1 MSEEIESLERE
12 ADALFEAKNWDEA
25 LEKYSRV
32 MQADSQNE
40 QACFRLAMIYGIRGL
55 LSSVVTQYFQL
66 IDILEAKGDVDSALA
81 YTRLAAKLSPED
93 TNPRMRMI
101 LLHQKKG
108 NKEEVI
114 RLSLSLAR
122 LFTELGMGDQSIALL
137 GRAQENDPDNM
148 EIGLEIA
155 EMHISNGQINEGLS
169 HYRRMA
175 EKFFNMGDVEK
186 AAEAY
191 RRIKRIQPDDSDIL
205 YTLGMIYMKTNKLNE
220 AEAEFR
226 AILRHNLGN
235 IEALTALG
243 NVCQLKGLFRDAVL
257 AFNKILS
264 INPHEVFAKEKLG
277 ELYQA
282 QGSTGE
288 SVKHYLIAAQSYQ
301 MSGPEERAIK
311 LYQRVLTLD
320 QTNPTACRE
329 LTNMGAPLVG
339 EESEDT
345 PAPFVPSWPQ
355 AEAEIVRKE
364 AKPSLLASP
373 AEEAVQAP
381 SSASFPEGAELPE
394 AGPSDEAPAQVEGK
408 SLSKPGLL
416 RKRGAGEGK
425 FGKSGLI
432 KPKEKSGSTPGLLK
446 TRGDK
451 AELAKQKT
459 LSRSGE
465 AGEGEAAAPPPAL
478 DIAVLVQKIAPF
490 VHPTKV
496 EVASSP
502 SLITKAPMPQP
513 IFPAFTPPHVEP
525 VAKETPPAEVSPPKV
540 EAELPRVEMPLS
552 PLIKVEQPMGKAPV
566 VAKDRSSEDD
576 LVISRIQVL
585 EEDNNIVGAIHAYQ
599 QILETRPE
607 SRAVRKELGDL
618 YLKHAMLAA
627 AIEEY
632 SSLVKSDPKNREYH
646 RRLILALGWSDDGK
660 ALIGAMEALADLLYR
675 VCLDE
680 VESLDLY
687 QKIAALEEYHVKSRE
702 ALAEIYMKKGLPKAA
717 LGHYMAQAEAL
728 LQNDLPTEAL
738 EVYKKVF
745 EITPAT
751 EIQEKIAKLYL
762 EHGFIPEALQEFLS
776 LTGKYMEMENWGKA
790 AFSLEQAVCLAPR
803 DIEAY
808 RNLVEIYR
816 RLNDAEKALEAS
828 VVLAGI
834 LMAEGRW
841 DETREILEAI
851 LAENGNRYDL
861 MRELVDVYLAQGALD
876 RALEK
881 VQILSEVYSRQKQ
894 YPDAIGLYQKLLEIM
909 PDDLAAKEKLATFY
923 ILGGERDKALEE
935 LLFLAERYAE
945 RKEWDEVIRIYRK
958 ALTSIEERT
967 PEIHFQL
974 GVILADRKHN
984 IREAVQE
991 FRRVYELDPKNGQA
1005 IQRLISCYLEENR
1018 PQEAVAMLNKLMEID
1033 PSNAT
1038 LRDQILEDY
1047 QKRAEE
1053 SPDDLRS
1060 RFNLG
1065 VIYKELSMLD
1075 NAIEQF
1081 QQTKRYPEMLL
1092 QSYNMLGICF
1102 AEKPGMRDVAVKQF
1116 KKGLETKGYKDEEYL
1131 ELNYNLARLYESWGM
1146 LAEALKYHQD
1156 AYSADISFRD
1166 VSQRIKQIQD
1176 EMRAAG
1182 SGKVTRLIPREKS
1195 E

>member
-1 MSEEIESLERE
+1 MSDEIESLERE
-12 ADALFEAKNWDEA
+12 ADALFEAKNWDAA
-25 LEKYSRV
+25 LEKYNLV

-66 IDILEAKGDVDSALA
+66 IDILEAKGDIDTALA

-101 LLHQKKG
+101 LLYQKKG

-155 EMHISNGQINEGLS
+155 EMHISNGQINEGLM
-169 HYRRMA
+169 HYRLMA
-175 EKFFNMGDVEK
+175 EKFFKKGDIEK

-205 YTLGMIYMKTNKLNE
+205 YTLGSIYLKTNKLNE

-235 IEALTALG
+235 TEALTALG
-243 NVCQLKGLFRDAVL
+243 NVCQLKGQFRDAVL

-288 SVKHYLIAAQSYQ
+288 SVKHYLMAAQSYQ

-339 EESEDT
+339 EESEVT
-345 PAPFVPSWPQ
+345 PAPFVPSWPH
-355 AEAEIVRKE
+355 AEAEIVREE
-364 AKPSLLASP
+364 AKPSLISSSAG
-373 AEEAVQAP
+373 EAVQ
-381 SSASFPEGAELPE
+381 SASSPEE
-394 AGPSDEAPAQVEGK
+394 AGPSDEAQAKAEGK

-432 KPKEKSGSTPGLLK
+432 KPKDKAGLLK
-446 TRGDK
+446 ARGEK
-451 AELAKQKT
+451 AELSKQKT

-465 AGEGEAAAPPPAL
+465 AGDEEAAAPPPAL
-478 DIAVLVQKIAPF
+478 DIADLVQKIAPF
-490 VHPTKV
+490 VHPAKI
-496 EVASSP
+496 EIASSP
-502 SLITKAPMPQP
+502 SLLIKAPMPQP
-513 IFPAFTPPHVEP
+513 VFPEFIPPPVEP
-525 VAKETPPAEVSPPKV
+525 VAEETPPVEVPPPVV
-540 EAELPRVEMPLS
+540 EAEPPPPLPPL
-552 PLIKVEQPMGKAPV
+552 PVIQIEQPVIVEAVRKKTPV
-566 VAKDRSSEDD
+566 RTYDSSSEDD
-576 LVISRIQVL
+576 LIISRIKVL
-585 EEDNNIVGAIHAYQ
+585 EEDNNIVGAIHAYR
-599 QILETRPE
+599 QILETRPD
-607 SRAVRKELGDL
+607 SLAVRMELGDL

-632 SSLVKSDPKNREYH
+632 NSLVKSDPENSEYH
-646 RRLILALGWSDDGK
+646 RRLILALGWGDDGK

-675 VCLDE
+675 SGQDE
-680 VESLDLY
+680 VESLDIY

-702 ALAEIYMKKGLPKAA
+702 ALAGIYMKKGLPKAA
-717 LGHYMAQAEAL
+717 LGHFMAQAEAL
-728 LQNDLPTEAL
+728 LQNDLPMEAL

-762 EHGFIPEALQEFLS
+762 EHGFTPEALREFLS
-776 LTGKYMEMENWGKA
+776 LTGKYMETENWGKA
-790 AFSLEQAVCLAPR
+790 AFSLEQAVRLAPG
-803 DIEAY
+803 DIEAH

-816 RLNDAEKALEAS
+816 KLHDTERALEAS

-841 DETREILEAI
+841 DEARDILEAI

-881 VQILSEVYSRQKQ
+881 IQLLSEVYSRQKQ
-894 YPDAIGLYQKLLEIM
+894 YPEAIGLYQKLLEIM
-909 PDDLAAKEKLATFY
+909 PDDLAAKEKLAAFY
-923 ILGGERDKALEE
+923 ILGGEREKALEE
-935 LLFLAERYAE
+935 LLFLAERFAE
-945 RKEWDEVIRIYRK
+945 HREWDEVIRIYRK
-958 ALTSIEERT
+958 ALTSVEERN

-991 FRRVYELDPKNGQA
+991 FRRVYELDPNNGQA

-1146 LAEALKYHQD
+1146 LAEGLKYYQD

-1176 EMRAAG
+1176 EMRSAG